1 MSIGVFGSFTFG
13 SISLLQV
20 SIHDPLTP
28 ADLRSEG
35 VEVEAGYVSTIL
47 ITPKQEIMHDRGNY

>member
-1 MSIGVFGSFTFG
+1 MSNDACIFFH
-13 SISLLQV
+13 QV

-35 VEVEAGYVSTIL
+35 VEIEPGYVSTIL
-47 ITPKQEIMHDRGNY
+47 ITPRQEIMQDKGSQPI